1 MDYDIIKIWFYS
13 EAYTRHKN
21 LIKEQWIHS
30 LVKVV
35 IEGLEVDIVMK
46 KSRDKDKEI
55 VRVVEKMKKIGV
67 KELRGEE

>member
-13 EAYTRHKN
+13 EVYTRHKN

-35 IEGLEVDIVMK
+35 IEGLEVDIIMK
-46 KSRDKDKEI
+46 KARDKDKEI
-55 VRVVEKMKKIGV
+55 VRVVEKTKKIGV